1 MARQRKYSPE
11 TKGRIV
17 LELISGAKSISQA
30 SREYK
35 IKDSLLYKWKA
46 EAIEGMTQYFA
57 YGQPTEAKR
66 RADEKAE
73 MERLL
78 GKLSMRLEIAK
89 KASHYV
95 KSLPPE
101 SGR

>member
-11 TKGRIV
+11 SKVRIV
-17 LELISGAKSISQA
+17 LEIISGAKSVAQA

-35 IKDSLLYKWKA
+35 IKDSLLYKWKV

-66 RADEKAE
+66 RSDEKAE
-73 MERLL
+73 LERMV
-78 GKLSMRLEIAK
+78 GKLSMHLEIAK
-89 KASHYV
+89 KASHYLTC
-95 KSLPPE
+95 LPPE

>member
-11 TKGRIV
+11 TKVRIV
-17 LELISGAKSISQA
+17 LEIISGSKSISQA

-35 IKDSLLYKWKA
+35 IKDSLIYKWKA

-95 KSLPPE
+95 KSLPTE

>member
-1 MARQRKYSPE
+1 MARQRKYSAE
-11 TKGRIV
+11 TKVRIV
-17 LELISGAKSISQA
+17 LEIISGSKSIAQA

-57 YGQPTEAKR
+57 YGQPTESKR
-66 RADEKAE
+66 RADETAE
-73 MERLL
+73 LERLV
-78 GKLSMRLEIAK
+78 GKLRMRLEIAK

-95 KSLPPE
+95 NCLPPE
-101 SGR
+101 SGI

>member
-11 TKGRIV
+11 TKVRIV
-17 LELISGAKSISQA
+17 LEIISGSKSVVQA

-46 EAIEGMTQYFA
+46 EALEGMTQYFA

-73 MERLL
+73 LERMV
-78 GKLSMRLEIAK
+78 GKLSMHLEIAK

-95 KSLPPE
+95 NCLPPE